1 MDTLKAI
8 NIQIS
13 TNWMKMYGWKGVD
26 GLSRHSSCCWPKFGQ
41 KQDRLAF
48 RQAPIRQF
56 VENASLQRKNRFID
70 GVLEKSAD
78 WAFAMALSVSLV
90 VAMPVLAEETPAIV
104 PVSLSSEEQHVADVF
119 RRCNKSVV
127 NIFDATVAGRIA
139 VRSNSMEIPE
149 GNGSGFVFDSDGHI
163 VSNYH
168 VLGKALDAL
177 GSKAKQG
184 YDKPIAKVLVLG
196 PEGGASTQ
204 KSYDGVLVGFDKE
217 RDLVVLKI
225 DAAPN
230 DLVPLKLGDSS
241 LVSVG
246 DTVLAIGNPFGF
258 DHTLTKGIISSLG
271 RGFQSQTG
279 STIGGG
285 IQTDAA
291 INPGNSG
298 GPLISLQGDAIG
310 VNTAIFTNTG
320 VSARIGFAIPS
331 NTVAKSV
338 PEIIAKGSVSRP
350 SLGIGPASDPIAK
363 GFNITDGVLIQTV
376 DKNGPADLAGLLPT
390 RREITG
396 IVPGDIIVG
405 VNDKSIHSVFDLTS
419 VLDQLS
425 PDEAVKITYIRK
437 TSESNPGTVKSL
449 TIVLKLAE

>member
-1 MDTLKAI
+1 MFR
-8 NIQIS
+8 
-13 TNWMKMYGWKGVD
+13 WKGAD
-26 GLSRHSSCCWPKFGQ
+26 GFSRPSGCCCPKIGQRSCCIA
-41 KQDRLAF
+41 L
-48 RQAPIRQF
+48 RQASIRQF
-56 VENASLQRKNRFID
+56 VDTSLRQDRLID
-70 GVLEKSAD
+70 VVLEKSAD
-78 WAFAMALSVSLV
+78 WAIATVLSLSLIVSLP
-90 VAMPVLAEETPAIV
+90 AMAEETPSIV
-104 PVSLSSEEQHVADVF
+104 PVSLSSEEQHVAEIF
-119 RRCNKSVV
+119 ERCNKSVV

-139 VRSNSMEIPE
+139 VRSNSLDIPE
-149 GNGSGFVFDSDGHI
+149 GNGSGFVFDSAGHI

-177 GSKAKQG
+177 GSRAKQG
-184 YDKPIAKVLVLG
+184 YDKPIAKVLVVG
-196 PEGGASTQ
+196 PDGGASAQ

-225 DAAPN
+225 DAAPG

-241 LVSVG
+241 LVKVG

-258 DHTLTKGIISSLG
+258 DHTLTKGIISYVG

-310 VNTAIFTNTG
+310 VNTAIFSNTG

-338 PEIIAKGSVSRP
+338 PQIIAKGSVSRP

-390 RREITG
+390 RRAITG
-396 IVPGDIIVG
+396 IVPGDIIVAL
-405 VNDKSIHSVFDLTS
+405 NDNPIHSVFDLSS
-419 VLDQLS
+419 VLDQIS
-425 PDEAVKITYIRK
+425 SDEAVKITYIRK
-437 TSESNPGTVKSL
+437 TSESDPGTSTTL
-449 TIVLKLAE
+449 VLKLKTTLNEFTALK